1 MRMNKPRF
9 VFTILSG
16 FPVCGFL
23 FWPPM
28 PLCAKGSGGEYQLEF
43 SASGPSGGDLF
54 SGGEYS
60 VKGSLGQNIMPPNL
74 GVTSGGGYA
83 SRSGFYN
90 PPHFTY
96 QKGLASSLVFPGG
109 NARLSLP
116 PNSVDKEVFDIILN
130 KNADVSPI
138 LAEASEISN
147 ANAKISVNEGLWALP
162 VSGNITEM
170 CLFDE
175 QDFWESPFTNPG
187 LLSLS
192 YRDDNGDGILD
203 GSIPPIR
210 VDTVR
215 TWKLDQDLDM
225 WIKLGASAVDNAAR
239 SITVPFMTPGV
250 YALLGTLDES
260 VKNTYTFPVPFRPNG
275 PQAGTGAGQTGTVSE
290 GITFANVPQHG
301 DIEIYTLDGG
311 LVRKLG
317 IPYNLI
323 NPIVKWDV
331 KTSAGEKAAS
341 GVYIWRVVSGSNVK
355 TGKLMVIW

>member
-1 MRMNKPRF
+1 M
-9 VFTILSG
+9 L
-16 FPVCGFL
+16 C
-23 FWPPM
+23 
-28 PLCAKGSGGEYQLEF
+28 PLLPLGAIGSGGEYQLDL
-43 SASGPSGGDLF
+43 SASGPSGGGLS

-74 GVTSGGGYA
+74 GITNGGEYV

-109 NARLSLP
+109 NARLTLP
-116 PNSVDKEVFDIILN
+116 PGAVDKEVFDILLN
-130 KNADVSPI
+130 KNVLTAPLTVDQD
-138 LAEASEISN
+138 EIN
-147 ANAKISVNEGLWALP
+147 RANSKIAVNEGAWALP
-162 VSGNITEM
+162 LTGNLTEM

-175 QDFWESPFTNPG
+175 QSYWAKPFNKSG

-192 YRDDNGDGILD
+192 YRDDNNDGVVD
-203 GSIPPIR
+203 GSNPPIR
-210 VDTVR
+210 VETVR
-215 TWKLDQDLDM
+215 AWELDRDMDM
-225 WIKLGASAVDNAAR
+225 WVKLNASALDGASR
-239 SITVPFMTPGV
+239 SVTVPFMSPGL

-260 VKNTYTFPVPFRPNG
+260 VKNAYAFPVPFRPNG
-275 PQAGTGAGQTGTVSE
+275 PQAGAGTGQTGLAGTCE
-290 GITFANVPQHG
+290 TCGITFANVPQQG

-317 IPYNLI
+317 IPANQLI
-323 NPIVKWDV
+323 PKVKWDV
-331 KTSAGEKAAS
+331 KNSSGEKAAS